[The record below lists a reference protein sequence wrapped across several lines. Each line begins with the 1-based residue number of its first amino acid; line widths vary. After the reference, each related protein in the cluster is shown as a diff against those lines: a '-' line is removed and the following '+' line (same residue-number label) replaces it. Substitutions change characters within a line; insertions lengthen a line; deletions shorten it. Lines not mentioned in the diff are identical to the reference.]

1 MNVARAAACSPPRR
15 EPHGR
20 CRDPHGRRR
29 GPHWRCRDPHW
40 RRLGPRGRCLM
51 QALALAAC
59 LAPPGA
65 GLRSAAAK
73 KRVLWEETDKLPAV
87 QNRRYRLQHE
97 FDATVGTLPADPYTK
112 GLTLSAGYGWHL
124 NDLWAI
130 EARGHWVMNFNS
142 ALRDKLEGNF
152 GTDAD
157 RFDKIKFFGQLGGL
171 FKPLYGKLSFLNDQQ
186 VYGEVF
192 LSLHAVVAQMDGGGG
207 SADDPVGRGQRLA
220 FGASPGFGV
229 RGFLSEH
236 WSLRLDINWL
246 VLFAETGE
254 THLPLLL
261 TLSLAGTTRSDS

>member
-1 MNVARAAACSPPRR
+1 MNVARAAACPPPPR
-15 EPHGR
+15 
-20 CRDPHGRRR
+20 CRHRRWCSR
-29 GPHWRCRDPHW
+29 
-40 RRLGPRGRCLM
+40 
-51 QALALAAC
+51 ALALALC
-59 LAPPGA
+59 LAP
-65 GLRSAAAK
+65 SAVGVRAASAK
-73 KRVLWEETDKLPAV
+73 ERVLWEETDKLPAV
-87 QNRRYRLQHE
+87 QNRRYRVEHE
-97 FDATVGTLPADPYTK
+97 FAAAVGTLPADPYTK
-112 GLTLSAGYGWHL
+112 GLTLSGSYGWHL

-157 RFDKIKFFGQLGGL
+157 RFDKIQFFGQLGGL
-171 FKPLYGKLSFLNDQQ
+171 FKPLYGKLAFLNDDQ

-192 LSLHAVVAQMDGGGG
+192 LSLHAVVGRMNGGGG

-254 THLPLLL
+254 SHLPLLL
-261 TLSLAGTTRSDS
+261 TLSLAGTTRSGS

>member
-1 MNVARAAACSPPRR
+1 MNVARAAAASSPRR
-15 EPHGR
+15 R
-20 CRDPHGRRR
+20 A
-29 GPHWRCRDPHW
+29 HWVWSLRVI
-40 RRLGPRGRCLM
+40 
-51 QALALAAC
+51 ALAAC
-59 LAPPGA
+59 LAASVSGA
-65 GLRSAAAK
+65 RRASAK

-87 QNRRYRLQHE
+87 QNRRYRVQHE
-97 FDATVGTLPADPYTK
+97 FAAAVGTLPADPYTK
-112 GLTLSAGYGWHL
+112 GLTLSGSYGWHL

-130 EARGHWVMNFNS
+130 EARGHWVRNFNS

-171 FKPLYGKLSFLNDQQ
+171 FKPLYGKFSFLNDQQ
-186 VYGEVF
+186 VYGEFF
-192 LSLHAVVAQMDGGGG
+192 LSLHGVVAQLDGGGG

-236 WSLRLDINWL
+236 WSLRLDISWL

-261 TLSLAGTTRSDS
+261 TFSLAGTTRSDS